1 MYNNYQQWELGV
13 LLRECVPFTTYVSLH
28 LDCNCT
34 LGAVHGV
41 ECGFSVM
48 LPTFEAA
55 TARLT
60 DKVVQL
66 SLYSLLSYLFSTT
79 ASLVVVILKEF
90 LKIRP
95 SPDDRTMMIVEN
107 ELVISFP

>member
-1 MYNNYQQWELGV
+1 MH
-13 LLRECVPFTTYVSLH
+13 ECVPFTTYVSLH

-60 DKVVQL
+60 DKVVPA
-66 SLYSLLSYLFSTT
+66 SLWFAIDLISTT
-79 ASLVVVILKEF
+79 ASLVMVILKEF
-90 LKIRP
+90 
-95 SPDDRTMMIVEN
+95 
-107 ELVISFP
+107 